1 MTSVSSSPNGA
12 NKPWFCTNE
21 RLRWEFFSQGQK
33 GAVHSRADE
42 NNKPQETYQ
51 ILEDLTTARNKK
63 TIKTTNMKRRITR
76 KQKSQNTKTEKDS
89 EANSVRMQIDKDEQ
103 YIEQENI
110 QLEEDHIMEDESLEP
125 EPLLHDSPEL
135 IMDSLDLEE
144 IKEAPRK
151 DTKKSKDASNSEE
164 ESQCPEESNEKLDA
178 LKSEDDDDID
188 EGIATRKL
196 TRSTRRLR
204 VIIAPKK
211 PQTRKSQRKTTK
223 GSKDWEP
230 EHDFKGRDI
239 VFVDPLDDKAEF
251 WWPAMIVP
259 NDEIDESMDVDGKLE
274 ENLLAGKFLVRY
286 FEDMTYSVVEY
297 KGLKH
302 FVPDAEPFLTFK
314 NTCDK
319 FSSHIGV
326 RRALTCKMK
335 GEPNKA
341 FKWDYWKRPLGE
353 NQEPTPVTLTTL
365 STKRRAS
372 TSKGGSKSNYKTSEI
387 EKNKS
392 PIRRNSSS
400 TKSRSSITNSGNHS
414 SQASQEGEPSE
425 EENTIDICIGSPPSL
440 GRRRKSET
448 ENIDSQDSQ
457 NFQTN
462 TNITKDNMEM
472 ENVEINKSPKR
483 RRSSL
488 TDKSD
493 DGEQNSNSRN
503 RKIKRVSAG
512 ESMDEEPTI
521 LSPTTPNT
529 TSTMVETSV
538 EMPMDTAETIIE
550 TSTEKNNEP
559 LIEIM
564 EEDNVPSATSLTSP
578 LIIEKLSEA
587 AQTNIARFKFD
598 DPTLDSETREKM
610 YDDAEEE
617 LRSLMKEWR
626 ALNRNLRKMEKELMS
641 KRARKLRNNEE
652 LGDDDIDTED
662 EGDTSGHVENGVEL
676 VDSSEN
682 ENNNE
687 DGEERENEEGIQVIT
702 RSRKMNEESKV
713 SKSKRTLKKI

>member
-1 MTSVSSSPNGA
+1 MTSVSPSPNGA

-42 NNKPQETYQ
+42 INKPQEKYQ
-51 ILEDLTTARNKK
+51 ILEDLTTVRNKK
-63 TIKTTNMKRRITR
+63 TTNMRRRITR
-76 KQKSQNTKTEKDS
+76 RQKSQNTKTEEDS
-89 EANSVRMQIDKDEQ
+89 ETNPITVQIDKDEQ
-103 YIEQENI
+103 YVEQENI
-110 QLEEDHIMEDESLEP
+110 QLEEDHIMEGELLEP
-125 EPLLHDSPEL
+125 ELPLHDSPGL
-135 IMDSLDLEE
+135 ITDFPDLEE
-144 IKEAPRK
+144 TKETSRK
-151 DTKKSKDASNSEE
+151 DMKKSKDESNYEE
-164 ESQCPEESNEKLDA
+164 ESQHPEENNEKLEA
-178 LKSEDDDDID
+178 LKSEDDDEIEE
-188 EGIATRKL
+188 EGVIAARKL

-211 PQTRKSQRKTTK
+211 PQTRKSQRKATK

-230 EHDFKGRDI
+230 DHDFKGRDI

-302 FVPDAEPFLTFK
+302 FIPDAEPFLTFK

-326 RRALTCKMK
+326 RRALTCKIK

-353 NQEPTPVTLTTL
+353 NQELTPVTTTMS
-365 STKRRAS
+365 STKRRTS
-372 TSKGGSKSNYKTSEI
+372 TSKGGSKSNYKTAEV

-400 TKSRSSITNSGNHS
+400 IKSKSSITNSGNHS

-425 EENTIDICIGSPPSL
+425 EENIIDICIASPPSL

-457 NFQTN
+457 DSQSN
-462 TNITKDNMEM
+462 TGTTKDNMEI
-472 ENVEINKSPKR
+472 ENVETNKSPKR

-493 DGEQNSNSRN
+493 EDNSRN
-503 RKIKRVSAG
+503 RKIKRVSAD
-512 ESMDEEPTI
+512 ELVDEEPTVP
-521 LSPTTPNT
+521 SPTTPNA
-529 TSTMVETSV
+529 TSTMVETLV
-538 EMPMDTAETIIE
+538 EMAIDVTETIIE
-550 TSTEKNNEP
+550 TSTGKNNEP

-564 EEDNVPSATSLTSP
+564 EEDNVPSATPLTSPP
-578 LIIEKLSEA
+578 LIIEELNEA
-587 AQTNIARFKFD
+587 AQTNITRFKFD
-598 DPTLDSETREKM
+598 DPTLDSETKEKM

-626 ALNRNLRKMEKELMS
+626 ALNRNLRKMEKELTS
-641 KRARKLRNNEE
+641 KRARKSRNNEE
-652 LGDDDIDTED
+652 LGDGDIDTDD
-662 EGDTSGHVENGVEL
+662 EGDANGHVENGVEL
-676 VDSSEN
+676 VYSSEN

-687 DGEERENEEGIQVIT
+687 DGEEREDEEEIQVIT
-702 RSRKMNEESKV
+702 RSRKMNEDSKA
-713 SKSKRTLKKI
+713 SKGKRTLKKI